1 MNYPVYMLERAFLA
15 LFLLNSFLPANAQ
28 GVLEEIVVT
37 AQKRE
42 QNLQDVPVAITA
54 ISGDA
59 FQQLGFQEPHDIFT
73 QAPNVMYNDEG
84 TIPQFNVRGIQL
96 FDFGDGNEPPV
107 GFYVDEI
114 YFGTM
119 AGQTAG
125 LFDLER
131 VEILRGPQG
140 TLYGR
145 NTTGGLV
152 HFISRKPSEQFE
164 ASASFQYGSY
174 DQLIFEGGVGG
185 PISDRVRARV
195 AFKYHEDDGWQDNDF
210 TGTDFAVTDSLAGR
224 AMLDIDLTDNFNVL
238 FNIHGGD
245 IDNVTQGYGM
255 MGLLDPVTFG
265 PCSTDA
271 ARAGNCV
278 NAVGLP
284 STLDLKKSN
293 TELSTLV
300 EDIDTAG
307 GYIKLTWDI
316 GEMELVSITG
326 YETVEKYFEEDA
338 DASTAPVTSN
348 LSIVT
353 GGAVPLEIPAFL
365 AKYTVDSEQ
374 VTQEVRLSGSSEK
387 TDWVAGFFY
396 YYDDKDQLDFNNPQV
411 TAALGGTLGLD
422 NESLLESESWAVF
435 AQGDYDFTDQWG
447 ITAGIRYTEETKDL
461 VITNDRQDP
470 AFTDSEDI
478 DTSKVTFKG
487 GLNWR
492 PNEDTLVYASVSRG
506 FKSGAF
512 KTTFAT
518 PGLAAPTAEEELTN
532 YELGL
537 KTEFAGGR
545 MRLNAALFYSD
556 YEDFQVQTVT
566 TVNGVPGS
574 VLSNAGDVEIT
585 GFEVETVIAPTE
597 YLELMLGAGWIDG
610 EVDSENPLFDN
621 NELALAPEISLNGL
635 GTLTLPFDLNGGN
648 IKLSSSFSYFDKHFI
663 LPENQ
668 DTIVQDSYVLW
679 NARVRFAVRSERY
692 FIEGFVDNILDE
704 EYSVGAFSVGDFAY
718 NAFIWGKPRWA
729 GVRIGFDYN

>member
-1 MNYPVYMLERAFLA
+1 MNNTVNTFNRAVLG
-15 LFLLNSFLPANAQ
+15 LFLLNFFLPANAQ

-42 QNLQDVPVAITA
+42 QNLQDVPVSVTA
-54 ISGDA
+54 YSRDII
-59 FQQLGFQEPHDIFT
+59 QQMGFQEPHDVFS
-73 QAPNVMYNDEG
+73 QAPNVTFNDEG

-195 AFKYHEDDGWQDNDF
+195 ALKYHEDDGWQDNDF
-210 TGTDFAVTDSLAGR
+210 TGTDFAVTESLAGR
-224 AMLDIDLTDNFNVL
+224 AMLDIDVTDNFNVL

-255 MGLLDPVTFG
+255 MGLLDPVTFA
-265 PCSTDA
+265 PCSTAA

-284 STLDLKKSN
+284 STLDPKKAN
-293 TELSTLV
+293 TDVSTLV

-307 GYIKLTWDI
+307 GYIKLTWNM

-365 AKYTVDSEQ
+365 ALYTVDSEQ

-396 YYDDKDQLDFNNPQV
+396 YYDDKDQLDFNNPPI
-411 TAALGGTLGLD
+411 TAILGTVGFD

-435 AQGDYDFTDQWG
+435 AQGDYNLTDQWG

-461 VITNDRQDP
+461 VISDDRQNP
-470 AFTDSEDI
+470 AFTDNESL
-478 DTSKVTFKG
+478 DTDKVTFKG
-487 GLNWR
+487 GINWR
-492 PNEDTLVYASVSRG
+492 PTEDTLVYASVARG

-537 KTEFAGGR
+537 KAEFLNGN

-556 YEDFQVQTVT
+556 YKDFQVQTVT

-574 VLSNAGDVEIT
+574 ILANAGDADIVGLEL
-585 GFEVETVIAPTE
+585 ETVIAPTE
-597 YLELMLGAGWIDG
+597 NLELMLGAGWIDAK
-610 EVDSENPLFDN
+610 VDSENPLFDN
-621 NELALAPEISLNGL
+621 NELALAPEFSLNGL
-635 GTLTLPFDLNGGN
+635 GSLTLPFDLNGGN
-648 IKLSSSFSYFDKHFI
+648 VKLSSSFSYLDKHFI
-663 LPENQ
+663 TPENK

-679 NARVRFAVRSERY
+679 NARLRFASRSGQY

-704 EYSVGAFSVGDFAY
+704 EYTIGAFSVGDFAY